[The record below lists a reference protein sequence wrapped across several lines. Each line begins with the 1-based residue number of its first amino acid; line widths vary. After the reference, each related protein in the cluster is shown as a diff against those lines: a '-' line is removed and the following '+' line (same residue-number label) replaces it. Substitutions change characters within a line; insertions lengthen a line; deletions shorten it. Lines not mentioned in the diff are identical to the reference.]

1 MNMCNCEEVKA
12 LFQDLKRI
20 VSEIRDEEKRSHGER
35 EALIRSMVA
44 EIRLLRS
51 EVERTN
57 KILEEISRMLKDARV
72 KLEKLI

>member
-12 LFQDLKRI
+12 LFQDLKRC
-20 VSEIRDEEKRSHGER
+20 VSEIRDEEKRSHEER